1 MSSLEYHTVADVAN
15 ILHYSRNSVYGLI
28 KSGKLRAVRISSHE
42 YRISDDDLR
51 DFIEKN
57 RVIS

>member
-28 KSGKLRAVRISSHE
+28 KSGKLPAIRLSPHE
-42 YRISDDDLR
+42 YRISSDDLLA
-51 DFIEKN
+51 FIEQHK
-57 RVIS
+57 VK